1 MSSLA
6 TFGPDCPGTVPEAIT
21 GAVPGGAFPGGRIMV
36 YLAPRRRPP
45 IGGEL
50 KTMPST
56 PPTESPDPSGD
67 ETLSLQ
73 IANQII
79 NVANARMQDGAQP
92 DEVAAG
98 LRHAA
103 ANFSAFVNARH
114 QDGGGGDPDNDPGL
128 VVEEFAR
135 LLEYYLGRHHPK
147 EEPGEGLKQLI
158 EQVKRET

>member
-6 TFGPDCPGTVPEAIT
+6 AFSAKTALGPFRT
-21 GAVPGGAFPGGRIMV
+21 GPFSLGAFPGGRIMV

-50 KTMPST
+50 KPMPTT
-56 PPTESPDPSGD
+56 PPKESPEPSGD
-67 ETLSLQ
+67 DTLSLQ

-79 NVANARMQDGAQP
+79 NVANARIQDGAKP

-103 ANFSAFVNARH
+103 ANFSAFVNAG
-114 QDGGGGDPDNDPGL
+114 QQGGGDPGL

-135 LLEYYLGRHHPK
+135 LLEYYLGRHQPK
-147 EEPGEGLKQLI
+147 KEPGEGLKQLI